1 MKYRTLGRT
10 GIQVSEIGYGA
21 WGIGQALW
29 VGATDPE
36 SMRALNAA
44 VDEGVNFI
52 DTALVYGNGHSEQL
66 VGRLLKERK
75 EKIAVASK
83 IPPKNGIWP
92 ARPGSSIEEVFP
104 APYIIECTEASLRNL
119 GRDTIDLQQFHV
131 WQDDWCDS
139 DEWKTAIEKLKK
151 AGKIRHAGISINDHQ
166 PANALRT
173 AATGLIDAFQ
183 VIYNIYDQAPARELF
198 PYCAAHNIGII
209 VRVPLDEGALT
220 GTITEATV
228 FADGDF
234 RKGYFRGDRKKEVVE
249 RANAL
254 KLLLGTEAA
263 TLPELALRYC
273 LHPAAVSTVI
283 PGMRSVTNVK
293 ANCAVSDGKRLSNAV
308 LAELKMHAWEK
319 NFYKG

>member
-1 MKYRTLGRT
+1 MKYRTLGKT
-10 GIQVSEIGYGA
+10 GIQVSEIGFGA
-21 WGIGQALW
+21 WGIGKSLW

-36 SMRALNAA
+36 SMRALHAA
-44 VDEGVNFI
+44 VDEGVNFF
-52 DTALVYGNGHSEQL
+52 DTALAYGEGHSEEL

-75 EKIAVASK
+75 EKLTVATK
-83 IPPKNGIWP
+83 IPPMNKLWP
-92 ARPGSSIEEVFP
+92 ARPGSRIEDVFP
-104 APYIIECTEASLRNL
+104 APYIIECTEKSLKHL
-119 GRDTIDLQQFHV
+119 GVGTIDLQQFHV
-131 WQDDWCDS
+131 WEDDWSDS
-139 DEWKTAIEKLKK
+139 DEWKSAVEKLKK

-183 VIYNIYDQAPARELF
+183 VIYNIYDQTAERELF
-198 PYCAAHNIGII
+198 PYCAAHDIGVI

-220 GTITEATV
+220 GAITEETT

-234 RKGYFRGDRKKEVVE
+234 RKGYFRGNRKKDVVE

-273 LHPAAVSTVI
+273 LQPAAVSTVI

-293 ANCAVSDGKRLSNAV
+293 ANCAVSDGKRLNKAI